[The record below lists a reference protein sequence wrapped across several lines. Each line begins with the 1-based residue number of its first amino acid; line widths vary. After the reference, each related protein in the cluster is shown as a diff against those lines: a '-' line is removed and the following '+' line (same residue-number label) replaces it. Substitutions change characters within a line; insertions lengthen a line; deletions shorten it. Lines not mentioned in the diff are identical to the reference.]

1 MEGNKMTKQIQSIS
15 QETGKVNI
23 VPTYENLLV
32 TYARLYSRMGEKG
45 KKQIELELSK
55 IGKSMDY
62 FEKSESMKGVNPY
75 KAIVTHI
82 NGKRIKK

>member
-1 MEGNKMTKQIQSIS
+1 MTKQIQSIS

-32 TYARLYSRMGEKG
+32 TYVRIYSRMGEKG

-82 NGKRIKK
+82 NGKKVSK

>member
-1 MEGNKMTKQIQSIS
+1 MTKQIQSIS

-32 TYARLYSRMGEKG
+32 TYARLYSRMDEKG
-45 KKQIELELSK
+45 RKLIELELSK

-62 FEKSESMKGVNPY
+62 FEKSESMKGV
-75 KAIVTHI
+75 K
-82 NGKRIKK
+82 

>member
-1 MEGNKMTKQIQSIS
+1 MTKQIQSIS

-32 TYARLYSRMGEKG
+32 TYVRIYSRMGEKG

-62 FEKSESMKGVNPY
+62 FEGRKVNDNTN
-75 KAIVTHI
+75 I
-82 NGKRIKK
+82 